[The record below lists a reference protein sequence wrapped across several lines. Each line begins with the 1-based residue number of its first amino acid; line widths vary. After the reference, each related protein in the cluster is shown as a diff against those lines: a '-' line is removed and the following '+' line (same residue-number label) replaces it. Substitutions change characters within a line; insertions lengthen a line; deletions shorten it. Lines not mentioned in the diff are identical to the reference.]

1 MTDLRQPLTEIE
13 KAELLKAINENMTPA
28 TGTALRRVFYEIERL
43 RAAVG
48 AALEA
53 AEYEADT
60 DADTIIGRGESISV
74 IVDQLRAALSPE
86 RDDG

>member
-1 MTDLRQPLTEIE
+1 MRAAKAYVLGEPFQSHRAANRMVAAVNRYTE
-13 KAELLKAINENMTPA
+13 
-28 TGTALRRVFYEIERL
+28 GL

-74 IVDQLRAALSPE
+74 ITDQLRAAISRE
-86 RDDG
+86 RTESDS